1 MRVVIAAGGTAGHV
15 FPALALARRLRAAG
29 AEVAFAGTAEGPEA
43 RLAPADGFGF
53 TAIEA
58 RPFPRKVSAGALR
71 APVAAAEGVRA
82 CWPLVAE
89 ADVVVGMGG
98 YVSVPP
104 VLAAFAARR
113 PVVLHEQNAVAGL
126 ANRLF
131 ARWARRVGLAFAEA
145 AATLP
150 RRARAVLTGN
160 PVREEIVAVRGRRGE
175 LAEGAR
181 AALGLEAGRRTVV
194 VFGGSQ
200 GARRIDEA
208 AAGAARL
215 LGDRGDLQLLV
226 LTGEAH
232 RGVVQEAGGAG
243 GRLLVR
249 ALPFLER
256 MELAYAAADLVVARA
271 GASSVA
277 EITVCGLPAILVPY
291 PHATGNHQEANA
303 RAVERAGAAV
313 VLRDVELTPRVLGA
327 RIAAL
332 LGDPGALAR
341 MGERAAAWGK
351 PDAAARLA
359 ELVGEAAG

>member
-15 FPALALARRLRAAG
+15 FPALALARHLRAAG
-29 AEVAFAGTAEGPEA
+29 AEVVFAGTAGGPEA
-43 RLAPADGFGF
+43 RVARAEGFGF
-53 TAIEA
+53 AAVQA
-58 RPFPRKVSAGALR
+58 RPFPRKVSTGALR
-71 APVAAAEGVRA
+71 APLAAAQGVRA
-82 CWPLVAE
+82 CRPLVDR

-104 VLAAFAARR
+104 VLAALAARR

-131 ARWARRVGLAFAEA
+131 ARWARRIGLSFAEA

-150 RRARAVLTGN
+150 GRARAVVTGN
-160 PVREEIVAVRGRRGE
+160 PVREEIVAVRERRAD
-175 LAEGAR
+175 LADEAR
-181 AALGLEAGRRTVV
+181 AALGLEPGRRTVV

-232 RGVVQEAGGAG
+232 RGMVEEADGAG
-243 GRLLVR
+243 GRLRVR
-249 ALPFLER
+249 ALPFLDR

-271 GASSVA
+271 GASSIA

-291 PHATGNHQEANA
+291 PYATANHQEANA

-313 VLRDVELTPRVLGA
+313 VLRDVELTPRVLGT

-332 LGDPGALAR
+332 LEDPATLAR
-341 MGERAAAWGK
+341 MAERATAWGK
-351 PDAAARLA
+351 PDAAARVA
-359 ELVGEAAG
+359 ELVEEAAG

>member
-1 MRVVIAAGGTAGHV
+1 MVIAGGGTAGHV

-29 AEVAFAGTAEGPEA
+29 AEVAFAGTQRGPEA
-43 RLAPADGFGF
+43 RLAPAEGFGF

-58 RPFPRKVSAGALR
+58 RPVPRRPSADAVR
-71 APVAAAEGVRA
+71 APLVAAHAVRA
-82 CWPLVAE
+82 CRPLVE
-89 ADVVVGMGG
+89 RADVVVGMGG

-126 ANRLF
+126 ANRLC
-131 ARWARRVGLAFAEA
+131 ARWARRIGLSFAEA

-150 RRARAVLTGN
+150 RRARAVVTGN
-160 PVREEIVAVRGRRGE
+160 PVREEIVAVRERRAE
-175 LAEGAR
+175 LAETAR
-181 AALGLEAGRRTVV
+181 EALGLEAARRTVV

-215 LGDRGDLQLLV
+215 LGGRGDLQFLV

-232 RGVVQEAGGAG
+232 RGLVEEADGAG
-243 GRLLVR
+243 GRLLLR
-249 ALPFLER
+249 ALPFLDR

-271 GASSVA
+271 GASSIA

-291 PHATGNHQEANA
+291 PYATAGHQEANA
-303 RAVERAGAAV
+303 RALERAGAAA
-313 VLRDVELTPRVLGA
+313 VLRDVELTPRVLGT

-332 LGDPGALAR
+332 LEDPATLAR
-341 MGERAAAWGK
+341 MAGRAAAWGK
-351 PDAAARLA
+351 PDAAARVA
-359 ELVGEAAG
+359 ELVEEAAW